1 MSPTMPGVF
10 PPPKGCGLIEER
22 HRLSRRL
29 RLLPVS
35 NTDRYEVYNWLPRN
49 RHEARKGWEANRN
62 EGLPSVLWGRLN
74 RLVRRTK
81 GYSKKEEMLT
91 GSLALLRPHQGCI

>member
-1 MSPTMPGVF
+1 MSPTMPGAF
-10 PPPKGCGLIEER
+10 PPLKGGGLIEER

-35 NTDRYEVYNWLPRN
+35 NTDRYAGYNWLPRN

-62 EGLPSVLWGRLN
+62 EGLPSVFRRKLN

-81 GYSKKEEMLT
+81 RYSKREEMLT
-91 GSLALLRPHQGCI
+91 GSLALLRPHQGWI